1 MKLEIKF
8 KNGQTE
14 IKEVSKLDLQN
25 KNPCVNCRKDGGCYD
40 HGCFMPEDWGDFLV
54 STEHVGHHIR
64 IQDVEMIRVIQL

>member
-14 IKEVSKLDLQN
+14 IKEVSKLELQN
-25 KNPCVNCRKDGGCYD
+25 KNPCTNCRKDGGCYD

-54 STEHVGHHIR
+54 SIEHGHEIR
-64 IQDVEMIRVIQL
+64 IQDIEMIRVVQM